1 MTMLLTNC
9 ALSLLNIR
17 SEFWK
22 LSLACFT
29 KLLVLQPSPK
39 FKSKH
44 LTLLWSSDV
53 SRSFFK
59 GLKRFFRM
67 GVSCVYKKYMT
78 SFERN
83 SLTEVF
89 LGKGVLKIC
98 SKFTGEHPCQGVIS
112 IKLQSN
118 FIEIALRYGC
128 SPVICCIFSGNFFVR
143 TPLDGCFWCVYLL
156 DISH

>member
-1 MTMLLTNC
+1 MLLTNC

-78 SFERN
+78 SFERS

-98 SKFTGEHPCQGVIS
+98 SKFTGEHPCRSAIL
-112 IKLQSN
+112 IKLLCN
-118 FIEIALRYGC
+118 FIEITLRHRHF
-128 SPVICCIFSGNFFVR
+128 PVDLLHIF
-143 TPLDGCFWCVYLL
+143 
-156 DISH
+156 